1 MNYKKI
7 NKLTTLCLI
16 AGIVIIGIVFRFSMN
31 TDAVAYLRIAQYY
44 ADANFDL
51 AISGYWG
58 PLFSWLLVP
67 FLKIGIPPLIS
78 ARILM
83 ALSAIFFYF
92 ACDYFFKRSNLRE
105 EWGAAGRLTAG
116 FASLIWSVQQITP
129 DLLMAGLLTIGT
141 AKIIPENRDE
151 NGYDWLITGL
161 VFGLAFLAKPVAFP
175 IVILMIGLF
184 PAIIFV
190 SERHKFFIAL
200 KDATKIAV
208 VFLLISGVWITV
220 LSCKYHKVTISTSS
234 VIAHAIVGPNAN
246 GGLHPFSTG
255 LQPPETGRITNWED
269 PSKLH
274 YNYWSPISSL
284 SNFLYQL
291 KIIGRNTVI
300 IIAML
305 FALHPVLFILA
316 FGALRWFF
324 KWGETSKTFLTALLF
339 GALRW
344 FFKWG
349 ETGYL
354 NSMSWFRLIL
364 PVFVICLVYLPV
376 WISIKDTRYFYP
388 ALPYVFSSIA
398 LFFSTRME
406 SWKLKRPGLV
416 RFLPLFLAIG
426 TALPLIIPGVIQ
438 AHNSYRAGLC
448 AHKIADGI
456 IKNKIQGN
464 IAGSGLIRGGRI
476 GLFTSFLLNRPWYGD
491 SVKPTP
497 EQIKTSGASIFIAS
511 TGTDFETALK
521 NFNESEDITNQIS
534 DSLQNYNIRVFK
546 IRKSL

>member
-1 MNYKKI
+1 
-7 NKLTTLCLI
+7 
-16 AGIVIIGIVFRFSMN
+16 
-31 TDAVAYLRIAQYY
+31 
-44 ADANFDL
+44 
-51 AISGYWG
+51 
-58 PLFSWLLVP
+58 
-67 FLKIGIPPLIS
+67 
-78 ARILM
+78 
-83 ALSAIFFYF
+83 
-92 ACDYFFKRSNLRE
+92 
-105 EWGAAGRLTAG
+105 
-116 FASLIWSVQQITP
+116 
-129 DLLMAGLLTIGT
+129 
-141 AKIIPENRDE
+141 
-151 NGYDWLITGL
+151 
-161 VFGLAFLAKPVAFP
+161 
-175 IVILMIGLF
+175 
-184 PAIIFV
+184 
-190 SERHKFFIAL
+190 
-200 KDATKIAV
+200 
-208 VFLLISGVWITV
+208 
-220 LSCKYHKVTISTSS
+220 
-234 VIAHAIVGPNAN
+234 
-246 GGLHPFSTG
+246 
-255 LQPPETGRITNWED
+255 
-269 PSKLH
+269 
-274 YNYWSPISSL
+274 
-284 SNFLYQL
+284 
-291 KIIGRNTVI
+291 
-300 IIAML
+300 ML

-316 FGALRWFF
+316 
-324 KWGETSKTFLTALLF
+324 F

-456 IKNKIQGN
+456 IKNKIKGN
-464 IAGSGLIRGGRI
+464 IAGSGLIRGGRV